1 MTQSATLHRP
11 VAIARVLDIFSD
23 AWSFAVL
30 QEAFFGVRRFDDFQ
44 QNLSISRSVL
54 TQRLKHLVNQ
64 KILERRRYSTRPA
77 RYEYRLTERGRW
89 LDKVDSVPELRLI
102 HTPCNHT
109 LDMRFSCAHCGSDV
123 MATEVH
129 YELPS

>member
-77 RYEYRLTERGRW
+77 RYEYRLTERGRDMYPIFVAFRQWGERW
-89 LDKVDSVPELRLI
+89 LDKVDSEIGRAVQQECR
-102 HTPCNHT
+102 
-109 LDMRFSCAHCGSDV
+109 DRSRM
-123 MATEVH
+123 
-129 YELPS
+129 PSSA